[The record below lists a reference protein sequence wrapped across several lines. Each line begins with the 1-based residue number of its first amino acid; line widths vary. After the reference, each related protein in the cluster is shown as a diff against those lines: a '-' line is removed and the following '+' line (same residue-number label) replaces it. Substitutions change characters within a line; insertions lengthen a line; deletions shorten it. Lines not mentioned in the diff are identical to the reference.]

1 MNLRWILMFAMVLST
16 TGASQDTTVTLSRL
30 YEMYVAKEVTSKEMG
45 ELSAGPLNIDADR
58 FLEVTSKSDFD
69 TLERFFMHLM
79 RIGNPEAWVSFERA
93 FGNCV
98 ERHKHSMDERQND
111 LAQRAFERI
120 RSTLGVPT
128 GIKTSDWVQ
137 VLGKYLRPVRMKARI
152 LPAPLSS
159 TPYVDSFEFVTDSFI
174 AGIQATRWGEMT
186 EQEQS
191 NALAEGFK
199 KLGLN
204 AADWRKSSE
213 GFRVDFC
220 VDKAGLLHKESQ
232 PEKKDRW

>member
-1 MNLRWILMFAMVLST
+1 MNLRWILMFAMLLST

-69 TLERFFMHLM
+69 TLEGFFGDVM
-79 RIGNPEAWVSFERA
+79 RIGHPEAWMLYEQALAR
-93 FGNCV
+93 CV
-98 ERHKHSMDERQND
+98 ERNRHSMDERQND
-111 LAQRAFERI
+111 HAKRKFERI
-120 RSTLGVPT
+120 RSTLGTPT
-128 GIKTSDWVQ
+128 GIKINDWVTA
-137 VLGKYLRPVRMKARI
+137 LAKYLLPVRMKARE

-159 TPYVDSFEFVTDSFI
+159 TPYVDSFKFVTDAFVADVPAS
-174 AGIQATRWGEMT
+174 RWMEMS
-186 EQEQS
+186 EQEKS
-191 NALAEGFK
+191 NALEEGLK

-220 VDKAGLLHKESQ
+220 VDKAGLLPKESQ
-232 PEKKDRW
+232 PEKKDKW